1 MNSFIKNNF
10 LVSVVIPCYNV
21 QDYIK
26 NCIESALNQTYKPIE
41 IICIDNNSN
50 DNTSSI
56 LSQFESESKIKVYKC
71 SDKGANYARNLGIVK
86 SKGSWIQFLDADDV
100 LLPEKIEL
108 QVYEILKNTNV
119 DVIFSPY
126 IKRSIE
132 NIDTIVPCNEIVE
145 LGLLSTKLGI
155 TSSNLFKSSKLKSC
169 GMWDVNQ
176 KSSQEYELMFRMYK
190 NQAIFIHSDYNM
202 TINQARKF
210 GQIST
215 SNLCDNWS
223 RYVDLRLEIINYLK
237 KAEPSYYLSNELII
251 NQILFDILRILIKY
265 NRIKALSIHRKY
277 LKKFKPKKSPLNR
290 TSYLIFYKILG
301 FELSEREFDLI

>member
-1 MNSFIKNNF
+1 M
-10 LVSVVIPCYNV
+10 
-21 QDYIK
+21 
-26 NCIESALNQTYKPIE
+26 
-41 IICIDNNSN
+41 
-50 DNTSSI
+50 
-56 LSQFESESKIKVYKC
+56 
-71 SDKGANYARNLGIVK
+71 
-86 SKGSWIQFLDADDV
+86 
-100 LLPEKIEL
+100 
-108 QVYEILKNTNV
+108 
-119 DVIFSPY
+119 
-126 IKRSIE
+126 
-132 NIDTIVPCNEIVE
+132 E

-169 GMWDVNQ
+169 ECGCES

-277 LKKFKPKKSPLNR
+277 LKKFKPKSPLNR

-301 FELSEREFDLI
+301 FELSERIRSNLNL